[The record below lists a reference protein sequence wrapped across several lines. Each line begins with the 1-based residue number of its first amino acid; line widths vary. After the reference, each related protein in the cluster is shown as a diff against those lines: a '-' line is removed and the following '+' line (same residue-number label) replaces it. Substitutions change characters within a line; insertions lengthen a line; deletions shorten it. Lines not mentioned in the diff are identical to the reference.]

1 LWITN
6 REKREKRERVLWFR
20 GTVLLNHFNGR
31 RSFINPSLYSAGVS
45 LVFLEETGC
54 YAIHGFSDETGN
66 YAILGIAGIRHFTCR
81 RCVTFFSGLFMLLKA
96 SKFWEKLPFTNK
108 TPLLRNVGCF
118 FLFQRVW

>member
-1 LWITN
+1 MLFL
-6 REKREKRERVLWFR
+6 RWFR

-66 YAILGIAGIRHFTCR
+66 YAILGIAGIRYITYRQALHVPSLCD
-81 RCVTFFSGLFMLLKA
+81 VFSGLFMLLKA
-96 SKFWEKLPFTNK
+96 SKFWEKLPFTD
-108 TPLLRNVGCF
+108 
-118 FLFQRVW
+118 